1 MTASLPVELNIDRLH
16 DIDVPPTF
24 VVTGSFTV
32 DLENQA
38 EAVHVHLHLDDALSE
53 VARLTTNNHFVEAG
67 STRPVAVDVHT
78 VEEPVTGNLKIA
90 TGHGNVIEYV
100 EVTVE
105 PAVEQTEPVKVDE
118 SLSRPQQ
125 SNPDPTVLGR
135 GREIIEETTLPVVV
149 LAGLAVLLA
158 LGVGVVADS
167 AVVLLIAGVVVVGVA
182 AALVFLLR

>member
-16 DIDVPPTF
+16 DIEVPPTF

-38 EAVHVHLHLDDALSE
+38 EAVHVHLHLDDALSQ
-53 VARLTTNNHFVEAG
+53 VARLTTNNHFVKAG
-67 STRPVAVDVHT
+67 ATRSVSVDVRP
-78 VEEPVTGNLKIA
+78 VEEPVMGKLKVA

-105 PAVEQTEPVKVDE
+105 PVVEQTEPVKIDE

-125 SNPDPTVLGR
+125 PSAGPSLLAR
-135 GREIIEETTLPVVV
+135 GQEIVEETTMPVVV
-149 LAGLAVLLA
+149 FAGVAILLA

-167 AVVLLIAGVVVVGVA
+167 AVVLLIAGVVVLGVA
-182 AALVFLLR
+182 TALMFVLF